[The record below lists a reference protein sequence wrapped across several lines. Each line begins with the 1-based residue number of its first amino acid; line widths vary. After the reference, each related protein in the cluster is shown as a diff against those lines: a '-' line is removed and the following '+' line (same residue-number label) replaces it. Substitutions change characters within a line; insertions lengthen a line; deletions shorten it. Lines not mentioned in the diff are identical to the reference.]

1 MSRGVQIP
9 ITPATP
15 TASRSTTP
23 SIHPPACATAR
34 HPRARGGRA
43 SRRAAPRP
51 GLAPQTPRAGC
62 RWGTLAPSSSVHT
75 VIGATLGHAA
85 AAGSAQEKLCR
96 AAALK
101 FPQNCARLSPASGDS
116 RAATGSTRCAR
127 CVAKLSRA
135 ASCAAP
141 GSAAPHPCMRSRSRD
156 THGANSARLPCNP
169 CIHATCTR
177 PATRFPAA
185 PRRTP
190 MLTV

>member
-1 MSRGVQIP
+1 MQDERGVCACQGLVLGGLVKETGTGSTDGAMSRGVQIP

-34 HPRARGGRA
+34 HPRARGGRV

-127 CVAKLSRA
+127 CVAKLSFAGRVVR
-135 ASCAAP
+135 CAWVCGPAP
-141 GSAAPHPCMRSRSRD
+141 LHALAL
-156 THGANSARLPCNP
+156 ARY
-169 CIHATCTR
+169 A
-177 PATRFPAA
+177 
-185 PRRTP
+185 RR
-190 MLTV
+190 